1 MRAPPGVLAP
11 VFSCFVR
18 VGFEGTLGVCGV
30 AASGHV
36 QMCWS
41 LARECVTAC
50 TFDNLGC
57 PVWRRLTSEALR
69 VAVEV
74 MDATDT
80 SFPAHSFD
88 AIIDKSTIDCLFCC
102 THPTHPPARMLMAEC
117 YRLLRPRC
125 PLLLVS
131 LNKPRKVRCGTYECV
146 VVC

>member
-1 MRAPPGVLAP
+1 
-11 VFSCFVR
+11 
-18 VGFEGTLGVCGV
+18 
-30 AASGHV
+30 
-36 QMCWS
+36 
-41 LARECVTAC
+41 
-50 TFDNLGC
+50 
-57 PVWRRLTSEALR
+57 
-69 VAVEV
+69 

-131 LNKPRKVRCGTYECV
+131 LNKPRKVRCGTYEFV
-146 VVC
+146 VVLVCMRACVHKFLYVRVLCL